1 MSPNRSASSR
11 ANTNAIE
18 IDPRIARS
26 KAAILDAAVSLLLGG
41 GVHDTTVDAIADRA
55 RVSKATIYR
64 HWNSRQELVIEA
76 LGLLKPDIEVP
87 DHGSLRDDLR
97 QITTDLLTHL
107 ASPAAAAF
115 SSLAGAAEHDA
126 QLAAL
131 RQEFIAARRQPI
143 QVVVEAAVGRGE
155 LPADLD
161 VDLFVAM
168 VAGPLFYRRV
178 VQGRRVP
185 AHWAEAVVEVA
196 LLAASTPRR

>member
-1 MSPNRSASSR
+1 MAAQSRS
-11 ANTNAIE
+11 TNARMNAVD

-26 KAAILDAAVSLLLGG
+26 KAAILDAAVGLLLGG

-64 HWNSRQELVIEA
+64 HWSSRQELVIDA
-76 LGLLKPDIEVP
+76 LAELKPDIKVP
-87 DHGSLRDDLR
+87 DTGSLRGDLKAITNDLR
-97 QITTDLLTHL
+97 SHL

-126 QLAAL
+126 QLASL
-131 RQEFIAARRQPI
+131 RQEFIAARRHPI
-143 QVVVEAAVGRGE
+143 QVVVEAAIERGE

-161 VDLFVAM
+161 TDLFVAM

-196 LLAASTPRR
+196 LVAAATPL